1 MSVTVDMGGIIHKTS
16 ARPSMVEKP
25 EIRDEFRLLLLCAR
39 TRVEPQQRELIR
51 SLALKQ
57 LDWHFILAKA
67 HPHALIPLLYRNLSE
82 LCPDRVP
89 PAVLQQL
96 ESDYKVI
103 SERNRANTAEL
114 IKVLRSMESAGIRAI
129 PYKGP
134 ALAALAHGDITLRKF
149 WDLDIVIR
157 PQDIIPAKSLLITHG
172 YQWHPFQGQVTG
184 RNEARNFRLWHAYT
198 FLHPDTNAMID
209 LHWRFSP
216 RRFPFDV
223 DLDDLWEHLV
233 PVRLLDEEIWTFPT
247 EALLLFLCVHGS
259 KDLWWRR
266 CGWICDIAELLASNP
281 DLDWS
286 YCLELAT
293 HTGARRMLLLG
304 LALAHEL
311 LQAPLPEQVC
321 TSIRSDKAVQPLI
334 ALVRR
339 RLFDEQTVLDY
350 FVERQRFHSK
360 VRERLHD
367 RIPAYRHLVKA
378 AFHRVFIPSRKTYEL
393 VKLPGALSVL
403 YYLVH
408 PARLVHK
415 MWSHVI
421 RRRNTT
427 L

>member
-16 ARPSMVEKP
+16 ARPSMVEKT
-25 EIRDEFRLLLLCAR
+25 EIRDEFHLLLLCAR
-39 TRVEPQQRELIR
+39 TRVGPQQRDLIQ

-57 LDWHFILAKA
+57 LDWDFILAKA
-67 HPHALIPLLYRNLSE
+67 HPHALIPLLYRNMSE

-103 SERNRANTAEL
+103 SERNRANTEEM
-114 IKVLRSMESAGIRAI
+114 IKVLRSMESAGIRAV

-134 ALAALAHGDITLRKF
+134 ALAVLAHGDITLRKF

-157 PQDIIPAKSLLITHG
+157 PRDIIAAKALLISHG

-184 RNEARNFRLWHAYT
+184 RNEARNFRLWHEYN
-198 FLHPDTNAMID
+198 FVHPDTNAIID
-209 LHWRFSP
+209 LHWRIAP
-216 RRFPFDV
+216 RRFPFNV
-223 DLDDLWEHLV
+223 DLDDLWKHLV
-233 PVRLLDEEIWTFPT
+233 PVRLLDEEIWTFPP
-247 EALLLFLCVHGS
+247 EVLLLLLCVHGS

-266 CGWICDIAELLASNP
+266 IGWTCDVAELLASNP

-311 LQAPLPEQVC
+311 LQAPLPGQVC
-321 TSIRSDKAVQPLI
+321 TSIRSDDTVQS
-334 ALVRR
+334 LVEHMSH
-339 RLFDEQTVLDY
+339 RLFDEQTIHNRTL
-350 FVERQRFHSK
+350 ESLRFRIR

-367 RIPAYRHLVKA
+367 RIPVYRHLVKA
-378 AFHRVFIPSRKTYEL
+378 LFVMAFVPNVRDREL
-393 VKLPGALSVL
+393 VKLPAALSLL

-408 PARLVHK
+408 PARLAHK
-415 MWSHVI
+415 MWSHAI
-421 RRRNTT
+421 RRSNTT
-427 L
+427 P

>member
-1 MSVTVDMGGIIHKTS
+1 MSIPSHKKYS
-16 ARPSMVEKP
+16 GALD
-25 EIRDEFRLLLLCAR
+25 IRDEFRLLLLCAR
-39 TRVEPQQRELIR
+39 TRVGPQQRELIR

-157 PQDIIPAKSLLITHG
+157 PRDIIAAKALLISHG
-172 YQWHPFQGQVTG
+172 YQWHPFPHPYPGQVTG
-184 RNEARNFRLWHAYT
+184 RNEARNFRLFNEYD
-198 FLHPDTNAMID
+198 FVHPDTNAMID
-209 LHWRFSP
+209 LHWCIAP

-233 PVRLLDEEIWTFPT
+233 PVRLLDEEIWTFPP
-247 EALLLFLCVHGS
+247 EVLLLLLCVHGS

-266 CGWICDIAELLASNP
+266 IGWTCDVAELLASNP

-334 ALVRR
+334 ALVKR
-339 RLFDEQTVLDY
+339 RLFDEQTTRGIL
-350 FVERQRFHSK
+350 ERPRFRLS
-360 VRERLHD
+360 VRERLRD
-367 RIPAYRHLVKA
+367 RIPAYRYMVKE
-378 AFHRVFIPSRKTYEL
+378 AFYTFFVPDYKTHAR
-393 VKLPGALSVL
+393 VKLPAALSSLL
-403 YYLVH
+403 YYLMH
-408 PARLVHK
+408 PARLAHK
-415 MWSHVI
+415 MWSHTI
-421 RRRNTT
+421 RRSNTT
-427 L
+427 P